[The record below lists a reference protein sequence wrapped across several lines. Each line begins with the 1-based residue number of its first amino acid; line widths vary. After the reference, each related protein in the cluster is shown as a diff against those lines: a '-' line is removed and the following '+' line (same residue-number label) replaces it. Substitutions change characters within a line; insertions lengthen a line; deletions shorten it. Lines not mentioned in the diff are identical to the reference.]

1 MKSNGE
7 HEKERKWQVTQQVA
21 SNLIVVAGGNVNAY
35 RRYKKQVPISK
46 ETFTQ
51 ICWEVGMSDAADFI
65 KFESDER
72 DRYREITEE
81 F

>member
-1 MKSNGE
+1 MAENN
-7 HEKERKWQVTQQVA
+7 EKKYIIKIKGKEV
-21 SNLIVVAGGNVNAY
+21 
-35 RRYKKQVPISK
+35 SK